1 METRGTILVV
11 DDDPDIAGVMRELLA
26 VEGYRVLVAPSIG
39 LARDILAAFR
49 VGLVITDGFHSGMY
63 ADRWT
68 PLQPLVDAA
77 AGRPLVL
84 CSAHDLAR
92 YADFAAHGIAAYLPK
107 PFDFADLLAL
117 VGSFLRA
124 EGHPAPELIL
134 RHPVMPR
141 EG

>member
-26 VEGYRVLVAPSIG
+26 VEGYRALVAPSIG

-49 VGLVITDGFHSGMY
+49 VGLVITDAFPPDVSG
-63 ADRWT
+63 DRWA
-68 PLQPLVDAA
+68 PLQPLIDASN
-77 AGRPLVL
+77 GIPLVL
-84 CSAHDLAR
+84 CSAHDVAR

-107 PFDFADLLAL
+107 PFDLADLLAL
-117 VGSFLRA
+117 VGSCLRA
-124 EGHPAPELIL
+124 EGHPAPESTL